1 MTVVNFIKK
10 EIIMSFKNVLRVMKH
25 LILLSCFFVSVSY
38 AGVNKK
44 NTFVELTTSEVVSFD
59 VVFVVGGG
67 LGYKY
72 ELDSNNYF
80 GYVLADVNI
89 GTSVFTGGLVSDEH
103 YILAGKLNLE
113 YGYEFMRDSLF
124 SFGLNVS
131 PVFPLVSLIKYENQS
146 DKEWNVNLASSLGIF
161 GNFNINDSFEVA
173 IEVKA
178 VFQALDYYI
187 FSRSDEIPLLSPFK
201 PRPFFEV
208 KGRYYF

>member
-10 EIIMSFKNVLRVMKH
+10 EIIMSFKNVLRVMKR
-25 LILLSCFFVSVSY
+25 LIVLSCFFVSVSY

-44 NTFVELTTSEVVSFD
+44 NTFVELTTSGEVSSIGMDFNI
-59 VVFVVGGG
+59 GGG

-72 ELDSNNYF
+72 DLGSKDYF
-80 GYVLADVNI
+80 GYVLTDLNVSAAL
-89 GTSVFTGGLVSDEH
+89 TGFGRAYGE
-103 YILAGKLNLE
+103 LNFE

-131 PVFPLVSLIKYENQS
+131 PVIPVVSFTKYENQS
-146 DKEWNVNLASSLGIF
+146 DRKWSLNLNSTLGIF

-178 VFQALDYYI
+178 IFTTLDYYI
-187 FSRSDEIPLLSPFK
+187 LSNSDEKKSSILGPFY
-201 PRPFFEV
+201 PQPGFEV